1 MASGGSMNARPAH
14 HRITDPSPLGTLP
27 AAAGAAYLAA
37 ALNLAAALAL
47 VGVLAPGLPAPES
60 TPALRLAY
68 IAEHLGAWWA
78 GWLLWHAAALAL
90 LAFYVGLACR
100 WRSRAPIRCGLALL
114 CGAAGLAVD
123 LAAQAAY
130 MGVVAHLTPLAFE
143 TAEPLLDVLTG
154 YLGNGLYTLT
164 GLLLT
169 WAGAGELPRHLLL
182 LSLPVWI
189 GGLGLSAASLLH
201 SASGQFWSTAVLMP
215 GLVLWASMMGRWLSR
230 RAS

>member
-1 MASGGSMNARPAH
+1 MNAGRARRRVPG
-14 HRITDPSPLGTLP
+14 PSALDALP
-27 AAAGAAYLAA
+27 AAARAAYCAA

-47 VGVLAPGLPAPES
+47 VLVLAPGLPAPGS

-68 IAEHLGAWWA
+68 VAGHLGAWGA
-78 GWLLWHAAALAL
+78 GWLVWHAAAVAL

-100 WRSRAPIRCGLALL
+100 WGTRAPIRCILALL

-123 LAAQAAY
+123 LAAQAVY
-130 MGVVAHLTPLAFE
+130 MGAVATLTPLAFE

-154 YLGNGLYTLT
+154 YLGNGLYTVA

-169 WAGAGELPRHLLL
+169 WAGAGELPRYLLL
-182 LSLPVWI
+182 LSLLVWV
-189 GGLGLSAASLLH
+189 GGLGLSVASLLH
-201 SASGQFWSTAVLMP
+201 SASGQFWSAAVLMP
-215 GLVLWASMMGRWLSR
+215 SLVLWTSLMGRWLSP